1 MKYEQLPAPVLAKR
15 LALEAAVEDLTQRVA
30 KTQGGIEHA
39 RRRLTGGFQKDQE
52 YRDLRETLDRM
63 VADEPVLK
71 MKLHAAQRTLSNA
84 KSWLDSLP
92 AGTVLEPVDVKVD
105 GHTLEGT
112 RAKIKALEAEL
123 AAARAAPSADIEA
136 RLRAYVA
143 GLAKPIIT
151 GVGKKEQ
158 LKIIFGGA
166 GFGPSGPHTDRA
178 EALGLFAFLFP
189 DAMVAALMNEI
200 EQTSSNVC
208 PDVLIEQIEQLAFLE
223 EAQVAAAI
231 ANGEDVQRSPSAPP
245 AAVLGVRSR
254 R

>member
-1 MKYEQLPAPVLAKR
+1 MKYEQLPAPALAKL
-15 LALEAAVEDLTQRVA
+15 LALEGAVEDLTQRVA

-52 YRDLRETLDRM
+52 YRDLREILDRM

-92 AGTVLEPVDVKVD
+92 EGTTLEPVTVDVN
-105 GHTLEGT
+105 GHNLDDV

-123 AAARAAPSADIEA
+123 AALNSAPSEDIEQ
-136 RLRAYVA
+136 RLRAYVE
-143 GLAKPIIT
+143 GLAKPTIT
-151 GVGKKEQ
+151 GVGRGT
-158 LKIIFGGA
+158 LKIVFPGA

-178 EALGLFAFLFP
+178 EALCLMAFLFP